1 MKPSI
6 CLCMIVKNEAHVI
19 GRCLASV
26 RDLIDTWVISDTGS
40 SDGTQQLIRAAL
52 DGIPGELHE
61 EPWVDFG
68 RNRTLNIRHA
78 HAKADYLLLLDADLV
93 IRRQG
98 PLPRLTA
105 DSYLLRHEGATECR
119 VRRLVRGDIAWRY
132 EGVTHP

>member
-19 GRCLASV
+19 ERCLASV

-68 RNRTLNIRHA
+68 HNRTLNIRHA

-93 IRRQG
+93 IHRQG
-98 PLPRLTA
+98 PLPR
-105 DSYLLRHEGATECR
+105 
-119 VRRLVRGDIAWRY
+119 
-132 EGVTHP
+132 